1 MDVALA
7 GGSGQSLLDFDEPF
21 AGSNLIGLGQCS
33 FKGLHRSANH
43 TFVGLVRQAAG
54 QILAYTF
61 FGRSGIGQ
69 GAHLSLS
76 YCFTTEKE
84 ISKLPCP
91 LSREGLE
98 TTLGIPYI
106 DEKC

>member
-7 GGSGQSLLDFDEPF
+7 GGSVQGLLDFDEPF

-84 ISKLPCP
+84 TSKLPHD
-91 LSREGLE
+91 LSSEALE
-98 TTLGIPYI
+98 RRPKIPYI
-106 DEKC
+106 EGQC